1 MGVNAYSSEVRRSL
15 AEALSTVLYNLM
27 EDMRFAAGE
36 TPYLSVVATAR
47 NDDHGGNLLHRMQIF
62 VDAWINQSK
71 RHNISSELIIV
82 EWNPPHDRNPLADA
96 LRWPT
101 DTGPCQ
107 VRIIEVPPELHA
119 RYHHAAALPLY
130 QMLAKNVGIR
140 RARGQFIVA
149 TNIDIIFSDELVR
162 YLASRRLEKGRM
174 YRIDRTDVMSD
185 VPENGTLDDQLAYC
199 RTHLIRVCAREGT
212 YKLTAE
218 GLRKN
223 EPADIALPE
232 SGIHCGDGF
241 CPVERYS
248 PDPPF
253 RWIGE
258 EGELVCRVPSGGG
271 LMEFEVEPGPGVGLD
286 DPPMALEVVD
296 WKGSVVAMWTFSG
309 RTIMRLLVPPA
320 SGQPPHAFRLRVP
333 GGGLPVIEDPRILNL
348 RIFRCDWI
356 PLQSDVPAAPM
367 APVRPMLV
375 RLLNGWRKSNGLLSL
390 LWRGRDLCRRAERLL
405 QARGED
411 IVEAGLEYCFGHG
424 WYRLETD
431 GPNRFRWASEN
442 AELVVRSSSQN
453 QTITLLVEPGP
464 SMEFGAFELL
474 IRQAGGK
481 VLTRA
486 SIHGLTYVEVPINA
500 AKGTVVALVLTPESP
515 GQPAG
520 DDPRT
525 LNFRVFAIGAGLAT
539 FQLAPLPPTWAAL
552 APASRPPAVN
562 WAVALQKWR
571 PQIAEMGKQE
581 FIHMNACGDFTLMAR
596 EHWFDLRGYPEF
608 DLFSMHLD
616 SFVCWAAHFAG
627 AREEI
632 LQEPMRIYHVEH
644 GVGSGWTPEGQSQ
657 LYERIARKGIQ
668 SISHEEL
675 VEWIAQMRQMN
686 APVIFNGEDWGL
698 AVERLQEIVPAP
710 AASAGI
716 ATTEVTL

>member
-1 MGVNAYSSEVRRSL
+1 MKL
-15 AEALSTVLYNLM
+15 ASA
-27 EDMRFAAGE
+27 E

-71 RHNISSELIIV
+71 RHNLSSELIIV
-82 EWNPPHDRNPLADA
+82 EWNPPRDRKPLAEA
-96 LRWPT
+96 LRWPA

-149 TNIDIIFSDELVR
+149 TNIDIIFSDELVC
-162 YLASRRLEKGRM
+162 YLASGRLEKGRM

-212 YKLTAE
+212 YKLMAD
-218 GLRKN
+218 GLRKS
-223 EPADIALPE
+223 EPADIVLPE

-258 EGELVCRVPSGGG
+258 EAELVCHFPAGGG
-271 LMEFEVEPGPGVGLD
+271 LLEFEVEPGPGVGLD
-286 DPPMALEVVD
+286 DTPMALEVLD
-296 WKGSVVAMWTFSG
+296 WSGSVAATWSFSG
-309 RTIMRLLVPPA
+309 RTVMCLLVPSP
-320 SGQPPHAFRLRVP
+320 SDDGHHVFRLRVL
-333 GGGLPVIEDPRILNL
+333 GGGLPVVEDPRILNL
-348 RIFRCDWI
+348 RIFRCDWVA
-356 PLQSDVPAAPM
+356 LRSDTLAPPM
-367 APVRPMLV
+367 ATVRPMLM
-375 RLLNGWRKSNGLLSL
+375 RLLNGWRKSHGLFSL
-390 LWRGRDLCRRAERLL
+390 LNRGRDLCRRAVRLL
-405 QARGED
+405 QARGPD
-411 IVEAGLEYCFGHG
+411 IVEAGLEYHFGHG
-424 WYRLETD
+424 WYQLEPD
-431 GPNRFRWASEN
+431 GSNRFRWASEN
-442 AELVVRSSSQN
+442 AELVIRSTGLS

-464 SMEFGAFELL
+464 GMGSCPFGLE
-474 IRQAGGK
+474 IRQAGGR

-486 SIHGLTYVEVPINA
+486 TIHGLTEVEVPIPA
-500 AKGTVVALVLTPESP
+500 PKGTVVALVLTPESP
-515 GQPAG
+515 GHPAG
-520 DDPRT
+520 EDPRI
-525 LNFRVFAIGAGLAT
+525 LNFRVFAIGSGLADT
-539 FQLAPLPPTWAAL
+539 EPPPLPPTWAAL
-552 APASRPPAVN
+552 TPTSRPPAVN
-562 WAVALQKWR
+562 WAAALEKWR

-596 EHWFDLRGYPEF
+596 EHWFDLRGYAEF

-616 SFVCWAAHFAG
+616 SFLCWAAHFSG

-632 LQEPMRIYHVEH
+632 LREPMRIYHVEH
-644 GVGSGWTPEGQSQ
+644 GVGSGWTPEGESH

-686 APVIFNGEDWGL
+686 TPVIFNSEDWGL
-698 AVERLQEIVPAP
+698 ATERLQEIVPAP
-710 AASAGI
+710 DGMAAS
-716 ATTEVTL
+716 EVTL

>member
-1 MGVNAYSSEVRRSL
+1 
-15 AEALSTVLYNLM
+15 
-27 EDMRFAAGE
+27 MRFASGE
-36 TPYLSVVATAR
+36 NPYLSVVATAR

-71 RHNISSELIIV
+71 RHNLSSELIIV
-82 EWNPPHDRNPLADA
+82 EWNPPRDRKPLAEA
-96 LRWPT
+96 LRWPA

-140 RARGQFIVA
+140 RARGQFILA
-149 TNIDIIFSDELVR
+149 TNIDIVFSDELVR
-162 YLASRRLEKGRM
+162 YLASGRLEKGRM

-223 EPADIALPE
+223 QPADIALPE
-232 SGIHCGDGF
+232 SGIHCGEGF
-241 CPVERYS
+241 CPVELYH

-258 EGELVCRVPSGGG
+258 EAEIVCHIPPGGG

-286 DPPMALEVVD
+286 DSPMALEVVD
-296 WKGSVVAMWTFSG
+296 WNGSVTAIWSFCG
-309 RTIMRLLVPPA
+309 RTIMRLLVPAAP
-320 SGQPPHAFRLRVP
+320 GEGRQAFRLRVP

-348 RIFRCDWI
+348 RVFRCDWV
-356 PLQSDVPAAPM
+356 PLQSDTPAPPM
-367 APVRPMLV
+367 ATVRPVLM
-375 RLLNGWRKSNGLLSL
+375 RLLNGRRKSHGLFPL
-390 LWRGRDLCRRAERLL
+390 LRNGRDLSRRATRLL
-405 QARGED
+405 QMRGSD
-411 IVEAGLEYCFGHG
+411 IVEASLEYRFGHG
-424 WYRLETD
+424 WYQLEPD

-442 AELVVRSSSQN
+442 AELVVRSTGQN
-453 QTITLLVEPGP
+453 QTIGLLLEPGP
-464 SMEFGAFELL
+464 AVGFCPFQLQ
-474 IRQAGGK
+474 IRQAGGAI
-481 VLTRA
+481 LTSA
-486 SIHGLTYVEVPINA
+486 TIHGLTYVEVSIPA
-500 AKGTVVALVLTPESP
+500 PKGTLVALTLTPESP
-515 GQPAG
+515 GHPAG
-520 DDPRT
+520 NDPRT
-525 LNFRVFAIGAGLAT
+525 LNFRVYAIGVGLRTSQPPA
-539 FQLAPLPPTWAAL
+539 LLPAWAAL
-552 APASRPPAVN
+552 SPVSRPATVN
-562 WAVALQKWR
+562 WAAALHR
-571 PQIAEMGKQE
+571 YRSQIAEMGRQE

-596 EHWFDLRGYPEF
+596 EHWFDVRGYAEC

-616 SFVCWAAHFAG
+616 SFLCWAAHFSG

-632 LQEPMRIYHVEH
+632 LREPMRIYHVEH
-644 GVGSGWTPEGQSQ
+644 GVGSGWTPEGETQ

-675 VEWIAQMRQMN
+675 VESITEMRRMH
-686 APVIFNGEDWGL
+686 APIIFNCEDWGL
-698 AVERLQEIVPAP
+698 AAERLQEIVPAP
-710 AASAGI
+710 AGAAGM